1 MILGM
6 AALFAFLSALC
17 VMSIAVG
24 LPGTWMMIALAVV
37 LELVDSRWLVGT
49 DTSTFGW
56 GLLAVCIVLAVIGEG
71 LELVSGML
79 GTKAGGGT
87 RRGMWGSIAGGLV
100 GATAGTFVV
109 PIVGTLGG
117 ALLGT
122 FLGALWGEMSSAK
135 ALDVDGSEDSRRRA
149 KVALRPAVAATV
161 SRALGTVA
169 KMGIGA
175 SVWVVLAVA
184 AFMP

>member
-1 MILGM
+1 MVY
-6 AALFAFLSALC
+6 AVPAVYTFLSALC
-17 VMSIAVG
+17 VLSIVVG
-24 LPGTWMMIALAVV
+24 LPGTWMMLGLAVVVELMDPRWLPGPDTTTFGWALLAGCIALA
-37 LELVDSRWLVGT
+37 LV
-49 DTSTFGW
+49 
-56 GLLAVCIVLAVIGEG
+56 AEA

-87 RRGMWGSIAGGLV
+87 SRGMWGSIAGGLV
-100 GATAGTFVV
+100 GATAGTFIV
-109 PIVGTLGG
+109 PVLGTLGG

-122 FLGALWGEMSSAK
+122 FLGALWGEMTAAK
-135 ALDVDGSEDSRRRA
+135 ALDVSGPDDTGQRA
-149 KVALRPAVAATV
+149 KEALRPAVAATV

-175 SVWVVLAVA
+175 TVWVVLAVA

>member
-1 MILGM
+1 MFYAV
-6 AALFAFLSALC
+6 AAVYAFLSALC
-17 VMSIAVG
+17 VMSIFVG
-24 LPGTWMMIALAVV
+24 LPGTWMMLALAIVVELLDPRWLPGPDATTFGWALLAGCIALA
-37 LELVDSRWLVGT
+37 LV
-49 DTSTFGW
+49 
-56 GLLAVCIVLAVIGEG
+56 GEG
-71 LELVSGML
+71 LELASGML

-100 GATAGTFVV
+100 GATAGTFIV
-109 PIVGTLGG
+109 PVIGTLGG

-122 FLGALWGEMSSAK
+122 FLGALWGEMSAAR
-135 ALDVDGSEDSRRRA
+135 ALDDSQATGDRA
-149 KVALRPAVAATV
+149 KDALRPAVAATV

-175 SVWVVLAVA
+175 TVWVVLAVA

>member
-1 MILGM
+1 MTFGI

-24 LPGTWMMIALAVV
+24 LPGTWMMLALAIVV
-37 LELVDSRWLVGT
+37 ELVDPNWLPGPE
-49 DTSTFGW
+49 TSTFGW
-56 GLLAVCIVLAVIGEG
+56 GLLAGCVALALAGEG
-71 LELVSGML
+71 LELASSML

-109 PIVGTLGG
+109 PILGTLGG

-122 FLGALWGEMSSAK
+122 FLGALWGEMS
-135 ALDVDGSEDSRRRA
+135 ALKELETEGSDDGSRRA
-149 KVALRPAVAATV
+149 KAALKPAVAATV

-169 KMGIGA
+169 KVGIGLT
-175 SVWVVLAVA
+175 VWIVLAVA
-184 AFMP
+184 AFIA